1 MSAKKLRI
9 KEGMEIIAVNTPAD
23 YKKSLGELPPKVK
36 IKNEVSGKHD
46 VIHLFVRNKAEAEKQ
61 FPKAVKAL
69 KPGGLLWTFYP
80 KAGTKHYKDLTR
92 DKGWEAL
99 EKIKLRWASLIS
111 FNEEWTAFLMKNEAP
126 VEQTK
131 ASKDYQENAAA
142 VTDAKTRT
150 VIVPDQLKTLLGKNK
165 SANTFFETLSFTN
178 KKEYVMWL
186 VSAKRE
192 ETRQERLKKIIEK
205 LTAGKKNPAEK

>member
-111 FNEEWTAFLMKNEAP
+111 FNE
-126 VEQTK
+126 
-131 ASKDYQENAAA
+131 
-142 VTDAKTRT
+142 
-150 VIVPDQLKTLLGKNK
+150 
-165 SANTFFETLSFTN
+165 
-178 KKEYVMWL
+178 
-186 VSAKRE
+186 
-192 ETRQERLKKIIEK
+192 
-205 LTAGKKNPAEK
+205 